1 MLSLGDDCCG
11 YVFVFKVCA
20 RTVHVCSVYT
30 HVLTETTLK
39 SEGFCSLNLTFL
51 LPLGWFKLC
60 RKSDKSFVHKIPVLF
75 TLAIFFKMLNLLYM
89 LQVAHPVS
97 TDK

>member
-51 LPLGWFKLC
+51 LPLTGLNCVGSQINPLC
-60 RKSDKSFVHKIPVLF
+60 IKFLF
-75 TLAIFFKMLNLLYM
+75 FSHWQLFLRC
-89 LQVAHPVS
+89 
-97 TDK
+97 